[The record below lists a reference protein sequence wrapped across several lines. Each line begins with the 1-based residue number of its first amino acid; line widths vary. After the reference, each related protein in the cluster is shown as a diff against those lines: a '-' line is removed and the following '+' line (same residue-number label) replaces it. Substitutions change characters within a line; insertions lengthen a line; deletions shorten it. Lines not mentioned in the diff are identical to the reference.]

1 MDGFF
6 PFFFLNVLFFS
17 YKEAFSTRE
26 FHVFEQPLPELE
38 FDMYM
43 KSERYF

>member
-1 MDGFF
+1 MQTAERMVFSF
-6 PFFFLNVLFFS
+6 SFLFA
-17 YKEAFSTRE
+17 YKEVFSMRE

-38 FDMYM
+38 FDMDM